1 MSGCPKNYAG
11 YNGTDDCNRSHS
23 ASLLYFIS
31 TIATMIVLGAAT
43 LLFFCCLYYKRRRI
57 QERLRN
63 ARMRQAVP
71 FTYYWPN
78 NNNNNNSISAH
89 EGGGPGAPVVTVQ
102 GGNQT
107 TEMLPKATADRVAP
121 LSCVIMAGEERP
133 TFLAHPLPND
143 AYVDVN
149 LDSNLA
155 DLEKGKQDGDPKP

>member
-11 YNGTDDCNRSHS
+11 YNGTDDCNRNHS
-23 ASLLYFIS
+23 ASVLYFIS
-31 TIATMIVLGAAT
+31 TIAAMIVLGAAT

-63 ARMRQAVP
+63 TRMRQAAP

-78 NNNNNNSISAH
+78 NTNNNSFH
-89 EGGGPGAPVVTVQ
+89 EDGGPGAPAVTVQ
-102 GGNQT
+102 GGSQT

-143 AYVDVN
+143 SYVDGNLHSN
-149 LDSNLA
+149 LD
-155 DLEKGKQDGDPKP
+155 DLEQGKQADPKP